1 MENTS
6 KKAPRRLSVRS
17 ALLHSEGGAISILG
31 LVFAMLLLALTFY
44 ALGIGRTILAQ
55 EAMQD
60 AADAAGFASAVI
72 HARGMNLIVYI
83 NWVMAALLAILIA
96 LRLLQA
102 LFTIGSIIFAALA
115 TPTFG
120 ATLPMAGFCTNASV
134 QFQNMYNAA
143 KAPVEAGLRL
153 AHFAERGV
161 SVIVPAVATL
171 GALGEAAESHA
182 PATGAFALPSRIRLP
197 VESDEFSVLCDRGG
211 REVGTL
217 VLAPLGPQLSKEF
230 GGVVGELTKSMSE
243 YFCGGGKGAPPSY
256 SRTIEKTY
264 PELEDA
270 DCQSEQDCTLAGLRN
285 MEAKPNFGVDDPCP
299 AYSACEKRALNAREY
314 CDPSSGR
321 SPKAYTYLKQD
332 LEIVYRHRPDG
343 SVVEESR
350 KVLSQSEEKL
360 GRSPCDYTPG
370 VDLAWSPWESRT
382 RPNGE
387 KRPLPVCKRTLNH
400 VGAPGENGLSP
411 PRHELHISHIL
422 SCTFEE
428 KIEEPLTEEGET
440 MNGDDS
446 MTPMRVEKDLELGG
460 GAFQI
465 RTVAFGDGVGP
476 GYFKDGVNVVL
487 TAPAAEEDR
496 ALPELAQTIEG
507 LSADAMTFLG
517 KVSIAQAEY
526 YFADA
531 DGEASREDWMWRA
544 AWTARLRRFR
554 LPSKEEEN
562 SERSRMEATAAGD
575 EADSTEFGGLKRAES
590 PEASCQ
596 EAMGNCGGFW
606 EALLSL
612 DEMVIH

>member
-1 MENTS
+1 MESTS
-6 KKAPRRLSVRS
+6 RMAPFSARRSRLRC
-17 ALLHSEGGAISILG
+17 ERGAISILG
-31 LVFAMLLLALTFY
+31 LILAMLLIALTFY

-102 LFTIGSIIFAALA
+102 IFTIGAIVFAALA

-120 ATLPMAGFCTNASV
+120 ATLPMTGFCTNAAI
-134 QFQNMYNAA
+134 QFENAYNAA
-143 KAPVEAGLRL
+143 KPPVEAALRL
-153 AHFAERGV
+153 AHIAEKGV

-171 GALGEAAESHA
+171 GALGEAAESHP
-182 PATGAFALPSRIRLP
+182 PASGAFALPSRIRLP
-197 VESDEFSVLCDRGG
+197 LESDEFSVLCDRGG
-211 REVGTL
+211 REVGKL
-217 VLAPLGPQLSKEF
+217 VLAPLGKEMSDQF
-230 GGVVGELTKSMSE
+230 GGVIGELTKSMSE
-243 YFCGGGKGAPPSY
+243 YFCGGGKGAPPTHA
-256 SRTIEKTY
+256 RTIEKTY
-264 PELEDA
+264 PELKGA
-270 DCQSEQDCTLAGLRN
+270 DCKTEEECEEAGRRN
-285 MEAKPNFGVDDPCP
+285 MEARPNLLSDDPCP
-299 AYSACEKRALNAREY
+299 PYSSCERRALAARVE
-314 CDPSSGR
+314 CGPTSGR
-321 SPKAYTYLKQD
+321 TPKYYTYLRQD
-332 LEIVYRHRPDG
+332 LEVIYRHHPSG

-350 KVLSQSEEKL
+350 KVLAQSEEK
-360 GRSPCDYTPG
+360 GRNPCDYRPG
-370 VDLAWSPWESRT
+370 VDLPWSPWEPQP

-387 KRPLPVCKRTLNH
+387 KRPRPVCKRILNH
-400 VGAPGENGLSP
+400 VGAPGEDGLSP

-422 SCTFEE
+422 SCTFDET
-428 KIEEPLTEEGET
+428 IEEPLTEEGET
-440 MNGDDS
+440 MNGDES
-446 MTPMRVEKDLELGG
+446 MSPMRVETDLKLGG

-476 GYFKDGVNVVL
+476 GYFKDGVKVVL
-487 TAPAAEEDR
+487 TAPASEGER
-496 ALPELAQTIEG
+496 ALPEVAQTLEG

-517 KVSIAQAEY
+517 KTSIAQAEY
-526 YFADA
+526 YFADV
-531 DGEASREDWMWRA
+531 DGEASRADWMWRP

-562 SERSRMEATAAGD
+562 SEQSRMEATAAQD
-575 EADSTEFGGLKRAES
+575 EADSAEFGGLKRASS

-596 EAMGNCGGFW
+596 EAMGECGGFG

>member
-1 MENTS
+1 MESTS
-6 KKAPRRLSVRS
+6 KTAPRRLSIRA
-17 ALLHSEGGAISILG
+17 ALLHSERGAISILG
-31 LVFAMLLLALTFY
+31 MILAMLLIALTFY

-102 LFTIGSIIFAALA
+102 LFTIGAIVFAALA

-120 ATLPMAGFCTNASV
+120 ATLPMAGFCTNAAHG
-134 QFQNMYNAA
+134 FERAYNAA
-143 KAPVEAGLRL
+143 KPPVEAGLRL
-153 AHFAERGV
+153 AHFAEKGV

-171 GALGEAAESHA
+171 GALGEAAESHY

-197 VESDEFSVLCDRGG
+197 VESDEFSVLCERGG
-211 REVGTL
+211 REVGKI
-217 VLAPLGPQLSKEF
+217 VLAPLGEGMRDQF
-230 GGVVGELTKSMSE
+230 GDVIGDLTKSMSE

-264 PELEDA
+264 PELEGA
-270 DCQSEQDCTLAGLRN
+270 DCKSEEDCTLAGLRN
-285 MEAKPNFGVDDPCP
+285 MEAKPNVHADDPCP
-299 AYSACEKRALNAREY
+299 PYSACEKRALQARAY

-321 SPKAYTYLKQD
+321 TPKSYTYLKQD
-332 LEIVYRHRPDG
+332 LEIVYRHHPDG

-370 VDLAWSPWESRT
+370 FDLPWSPWESRA

-400 VGAPGENGLSP
+400 VGPPGDNGLSP

-446 MTPMRVEKDLELGG
+446 MTPMRVETDLKLGG

-476 GYFKDGVNVVL
+476 GYFKDGVNVVI
-487 TAPAAEEDR
+487 TAPAAEEEG

-526 YFADA
+526 YFADV
-531 DGEASREDWMWRA
+531 DGEASREDWMWRP

-554 LPSKEEEN
+554 LPSKEEED
-562 SERSRMEATAAGD
+562 SERSRMEATAARD
-575 EADSTEFGGLKRAES
+575 DADSAEFGGLKREGS
-590 PEASCQ
+590 PEGSCQ
-596 EAMGNCGGFW
+596 KAMGNCGGFW